1 MLSLSRLVPVA
12 LRHLDAY
19 KDIAEKDAQDAIT
32 ALAGRVTVAMIAT
45 GAGMLAVSMLCA
57 SIIAATWDGPY
68 RIWAPAALAAL
79 FALGA
84 VLARRELVRR
94 RAGNATL
101 FPRLRRELRADR
113 EVLERSVSP
122 GLSAHANTATI
133 R

>member
-19 KDIAEKDAQDAIT
+19 RDIAEKDAQDAIT
-32 ALAGRVTVAMIAT
+32 ALVGRVTMAMIAI
-45 GAGMLAVSMLCA
+45 GSGMLAVAMLCA
-57 SIIAATWDGPY
+57 SIIAATWDGPH
-68 RIWAPAALAAL
+68 RLWAPVALTAL

-84 VLARRELVRR
+84 VLARHELRR

-101 FPRLRRELRADR
+101 FLRLRRELRADR
-113 EVLERSVSP
+113 ELLERSVSP
-122 GLSAHANTATI
+122 GLSAHANPAII